1 MYNLLIILLIIFIII
16 SLVLLGFIFYKLS
29 KLEKNNTYQQLPKEE
44 NNLNSKNNQD
54 ISLSQDLKEY
64 KDLKQKMQELIDQE
78 KNLKNI
84 IVNLNNQRELLSNQL
99 NSLENEINIKNKEIE
114 KLNNEIQKINK
125 EIEKLQNEKDKII
138 SDNEK
143 LIEKAKKDAEEI
155 TKKAME
161 KFELINKEW
170 DKIDAIKLEL
180 WEKEK
185 QLSVKL
191 KEIDIKKEELAQKQ
205 QEILTKEKEIEE
217 KMNYVNQLKAKAEE
231 ELLKISNLTP
241 EAAKEI
247 VIKKTEENMKTELLI
262 VSQKIEQEYIKN
274 AEAKAKRI
282 LLNALSRIT
291 VDSVA
296 ENTTS
301 SVVLPSEELKGRI
314 IGKEGRNIKAFEE
327 ITGVD
332 LIIDDNSEVVLVSSF
347 DPIRREKAR
356 LTLEK
361 LISIGKINPI
371 AIQEVYDQIEKEI
384 NLKIQE
390 EGENA
395 AIQAKVYDLH
405 PDLITILGKMK
416 YRTSYGQ
423 NLLKHSIQV
432 SQIATLLATELG
444 ADVEVCR
451 RAALLH
457 DIGKV
462 LEETNGEPH
471 AIAGAKIAKIY
482 GEKEEV
488 VRAIASHHNE
498 VPQETLEDLIVQIAD
513 AISASRPGARKETYQ
528 LYIQRLQKL
537 EEIAMSFNGVEKA
550 YVLQGGKEVIVFVK
564 PDMVLD
570 NEVYKLAKD
579 IAKAIENNLKYPGL
593 IRVTVIRKI
602 IAVQTAK

>member
-1 MYNLLIILLIIFIII
+1 MYSLLSVLLIIFIII
-16 SLVLLGFIFYKLS
+16 LLVLLGLIVYKLS
-29 KLEKNNTYQQLPKEE
+29 KLEKSNTKESNNNKLDFQ
-44 NNLNSKNNQD
+44 NLSTQD
-54 ISLSQDLKEY
+54 INEY
-64 KDLKQKMQELIDQE
+64 KDLKQKINELLNQE
-78 KNLKNI
+78 KNLKNSI
-84 IVNLNNQRELLSNQL
+84 DNLYLKKE
-99 NSLENEINIKNKEIE
+99 SLENEINIRNKEIE
-114 KLNNEIQKINK
+114 KLKNEINSLNK
-125 EIEKLQNEKDKII
+125 EIEKLQNNKEKII
-138 SDNEK
+138 WDNEK
-143 LIEKAKKDAEEI
+143 LLERAKKEAEEI
-155 TKKAME
+155 NKKAIE

-170 DKIDAIKLEL
+170 DKIENMKEEL

-185 QLSVKL
+185 QLSAKI
-191 KEIDIKKEELAQKQ
+191 KEIDIKREELEQKQ
-205 QEILTKEKEIEE
+205 QELLAKEKEIEE
-217 KMNYVNQLKAKAEE
+217 KMNYVNELKTKAQE
-231 ELLKISNLTP
+231 ELVRISNLKP
-241 EAAKEI
+241 EEAKEI
-247 VIKKTEENMKTELLI
+247 ILKKTEENMKTELLI
-262 VSQKIEQEYIKN
+262 ISQKIEQEYMKN
-274 AEAKAKRI
+274 AEFKAKRI
-282 LLNALSRIT
+282 LLNTLSRLT
-291 VDSVA
+291 TNTVA
-296 ENTTS
+296 ESTTAPI
-301 SVVLPSEELKGRI
+301 VLPSEEFKGRI

-361 LISIGKINPI
+361 LISIGKINPV

-405 PDLITILGKMK
+405 PDLINILGKMK

-432 SQIATLLATELG
+432 SQIATILASELG
-444 ADVEVCR
+444 TDVEICR

-462 LEETNGEPH
+462 LEESNGEPH

-482 GEKEEV
+482 GEKDEV

-537 EEIAMSFNGVEKA
+537 EELAMSFSGVEKA
-550 YVLQGGKEVIVFVK
+550 YVLQGGKEVIIFVK

>member
-1 MYNLLIILLIIFIII
+1 MSNFLIALLILFLIVLLIF
-16 SLVLLGFIFYKLS
+16 LGFIFYKLS
-29 KLEKNNTYQQLPKEE
+29 KLEKRDFKQE
-44 NNLNSKNNQD
+44 
-54 ISLSQDLKEY
+54 EY
-64 KDLKQKMQELIDQE
+64 KKEDNLKLSKDFINSQEIQEYKNLEQKINDLINQE
-78 KNLKNI
+78 KALKTNI
-84 IVNLNNQRELLSNQL
+84 EELSNKKELLERELS
-99 NSLENEINIKNKEIE
+99 SLENDINLKVKELQKLDNEISNLNKEIQ
-114 KLNNEIQKINK
+114 KLRDER
-125 EIEKLQNEKDKII
+125 EKII
-138 SDNEK
+138 WDNEK
-143 LIEKAKKDAEEI
+143 LIEKAKKEAEEI
-155 TKKAME
+155 NKKAIE
-161 KFELINKEW
+161 KFELINREW
-170 DKIDAIKLEL
+170 DKIENMKIEL

-185 QLSVKL
+185 QLSIKF
-191 KEIDIKKEELAQKQ
+191 KEIDIKKEELLQKQ
-205 QEILTKEKEIEE
+205 EEILIKEKEIEQ
-217 KMNYVNQLKAKAEE
+217 KMEYVNQLKNKIDE

-247 VIKKTEENMKTELLI
+247 VIKKVEENLKTELLV
-262 VSQKIEQEYIKN
+262 VSQKIEQEYIRN
-274 AEAKAKRI
+274 AEFKAKRI
-282 LLNALSRIT
+282 LLNTLSRIT
-291 VDSVA
+291 ADTVS
-296 ENTTS
+296 ESTTS
-301 SVVLPSEELKGRI
+301 PIVLPSEELKGRI

-332 LIIDDNSEVVLVSSF
+332 LIIDDNSDVVLVSSF

-405 PDLITILGKMK
+405 PDLINLLGRMK
-416 YRTSYGQ
+416 YRASYGQ

-444 ADVEVCR
+444 ADVEICR

-482 GEKEEV
+482 GEKDEV

-513 AISASRPGARKETYQ
+513 AISASRPGARRETYQ

-537 EEIAMSFNGVEKA
+537 EELAMSFAGVEKA

-570 NEVYKLAKD
+570 NDVYKLAKD

>member
-1 MYNLLIILLIIFIII
+1 MYSLLIILLIVLIII
-16 SLVLLGFIFYKLS
+16 LFAILGFIVYKLS
-29 KLEKNNTYQQLPKEE
+29 KLEKNNTFQESTKKQD
-44 NNLNSKNNQD
+44 NLNFKNPQD
-54 ISLSQDLKEY
+54 NIDIQNLEEY
-64 KDLKQKMQELIDQE
+64 KDLKQKIQELKNQE
-78 KNLKNI
+78 KNLENI
-84 IVNLNNQRELLSNQL
+84 INNLNNKKESLNNQL
-99 NSLENEINIKNKEIE
+99 NSLENEIITKSKEIE
-114 KLNNEIQKINK
+114 KLNNEIQRINK
-125 EIEKLQNEKDKII
+125 EIEKLQNEKEKII
-138 SDNEK
+138 LDNDK

-155 TKKAME
+155 SKKAIE
-161 KFELINKEW
+161 KFDLINKEW

-185 QLSVKL
+185 QISIKL
-191 KEIDIKKEELAQKQ
+191 KEIDIKKEELSQKQ
-205 QEILTKEKEIEE
+205 QEILIKEKEIEE
-217 KMNYVNQLKAKAEE
+217 KMNYVNQLKIKAEE

-241 EAAKEI
+241 ESAKEI
-247 VIKKTEENMKTELLI
+247 VIKKTEENIKTELLI

-274 AEAKAKRI
+274 AEFKAKRI

-361 LISIGKINPI
+361 LISIGKINPV

-405 PDLITILGKMK
+405 PDLINILGKMK

-537 EEIAMSFNGVEKA
+537 EEIAMSFSGVEKA